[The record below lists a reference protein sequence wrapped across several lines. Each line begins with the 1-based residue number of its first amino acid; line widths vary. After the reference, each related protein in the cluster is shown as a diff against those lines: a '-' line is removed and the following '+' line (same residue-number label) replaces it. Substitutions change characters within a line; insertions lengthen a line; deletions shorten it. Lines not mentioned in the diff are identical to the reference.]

1 MMSSFSRN
9 FIKFR
14 NVSILLLIIFFAV
27 EIYKNQLEWYEF
39 ASFLLTMTPHNGKFG
54 KAGCYE

>member
-27 EIYKNQLEWYEF
+27 EIYKNQLE
-39 ASFLLTMTPHNGKFG
+39 
-54 KAGCYE
+54 